1 MVNLFKVL
9 SIVVAVAAVTLM
21 AVALATYWVKPDL
34 RSEMNTIPMS
44 RYTFEQSGGENPQWT
59 VTRRFSTDPANPG
72 DRGTISGSPFK
83 SGYDAL
89 LAAHKDLQNYLRS
102 QTQTL
107 KEETETLIA
116 QRTTTEQQQA
126 ADGEA
131 LKRRLVSLD
140 SALKSAEDLLLEKS
154 AALQTLSVD
163 SRTIRDETAVRRTD
177 VLRLRHELE
186 EIRTDVFR
194 LTGQRRDL
202 TERLLRLEIEIHEVR
217 DRSEQLA
224 GSTP

>member
-34 RSEMNTIPMS
+34 RAEMNTAAMS
-44 RYTFEQSGGENPQWT
+44 KYSFELSGGETPQWT
-59 VTRRFSTDPANPG
+59 VTRRFSTDPASPG
-72 DRGTISGSPFK
+72 DRGTISGNPFR

-89 LAAHKDLQNYLRS
+89 LAAHRDLQAYLRS

-116 QRTTTEQQQA
+116 QRTMTETQQA
-126 ADGEA
+126 ADAEA
-131 LKRRLVSLD
+131 LERRLVKLD
-140 SALKSAEDLLLEKS
+140 SDLTAAENLLLEKS
-154 AALQTLSVD
+154 AELQTLSVD
-163 SRTIRDETAVRRTD
+163 SRAIRDETAERRTD

-194 LTGQRRDL
+194 LTGQRRNL

-217 DRSEQLA
+217 ERSGQLT